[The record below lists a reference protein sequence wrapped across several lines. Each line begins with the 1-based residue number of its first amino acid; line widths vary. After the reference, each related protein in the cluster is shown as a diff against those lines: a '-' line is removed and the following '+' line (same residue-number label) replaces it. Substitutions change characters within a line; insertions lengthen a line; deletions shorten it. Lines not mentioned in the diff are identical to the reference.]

1 MRREASKG
9 VTGAPP
15 FQAAESRPQLLPR
28 VSPHPTLPFQP
39 RLLCPSPF
47 PSPRSSSQDA
57 PDLESKRV
65 PSIREPL

>member
-39 RLLCPSPF
+39 GCSLPASASLPF
-47 PSPRSSSQDA
+47 PLPQPPQFFSGRP
-57 PDLESKRV
+57 
-65 PSIREPL
+65 